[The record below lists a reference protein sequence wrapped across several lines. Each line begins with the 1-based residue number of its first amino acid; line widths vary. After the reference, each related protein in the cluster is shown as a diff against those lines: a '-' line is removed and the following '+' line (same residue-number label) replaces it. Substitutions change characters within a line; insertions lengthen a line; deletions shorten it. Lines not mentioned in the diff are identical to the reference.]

1 MHLDSLRNT
10 PPFDRLLLLLSRWTP
25 QCDRVLVVES
35 GARAAADKFLR
46 ELYSK
51 EQPRQVDVLTCY
63 RSAPDAFDARLGQ
76 VYFTH
81 NAGGGAARKQLF
93 HSLTG
98 TGYSAVCVLCTGDA
112 IMTKWKWMVACRV
125 PAKLLIVNENA
136 DSFWLDRGHIIKV
149 RHMLRE
155 RMGLHRITPLRI
167 LSQAI
172 RFPFTLAALL
182 AFASVVH
189 ARRLLRARHS

>member
-1 MHLDSLRNT
+1 MRLDSLRNT

-25 QCDRVLVVES
+25 QYERVLVVES

-46 ELYSK
+46 GLYSE
-51 EQPRQVDVLTCY
+51 EQPQRVDILTCY
-63 RSAPDAFDARLGQ
+63 GSAPEAFDASMGQ

-81 NAGGGAARKQLF
+81 NAGSGAARKQLF
-93 HSLTG
+93 QRLAG
-98 TGYSAVCVLCTGDA
+98 TGYSAVCVLCTGEA
-112 IMTKWKWMVACRV
+112 IMTKWKWMVAYRV

-136 DSFWLDRGHIIKV
+136 DSFWLDRGHITKV

-189 ARRLLRARHS
+189 ARRLLRARHG